1 MSRLALE
8 PGQRVGDRLVVGVL
22 HRLPGAGGSQ
32 RPEQG
37 GALHRGEDQ
46 VVAGHGAAVLASW
59 ASIFERTTGD
69 GAHRSRAPT
78 PRAEQRPGRIV
89 RAAACTAGTR
99 GRASPPGRRSP
110 GWRRPRPRALGVG
123 VQTPT
128 EQGPHLVLADPSCD
142 RQVGGSG
149 AEPPSGWVARGGVV
163 IGELLAGGPALVPC
177 GDLPG
182 EVGIAVAR
190 LRAALRAVLGS
201 NPAAGVVSCPLRA
214 MSSRTLVPPSDSCRV
229 CLSG

>member
-1 MSRLALE
+1 M
-8 PGQRVGDRLVVGVL
+8 
-22 HRLPGAGGSQ
+22 
-32 RPEQG
+32 
-37 GALHRGEDQ
+37 
-46 VVAGHGAAVLASW
+46 
-59 ASIFERTTGD
+59 
-69 GAHRSRAPT
+69 
-78 PRAEQRPGRIV
+78 
-89 RAAACTAGTR
+89 
-99 GRASPPGRRSP
+99 
-110 GWRRPRPRALGVG
+110 
-123 VQTPT
+123 QTPT
-128 EQGPHLVLADPSCD
+128 EQGPHLVLADPSGD

-182 EVGIAVAR
+182 EVGIAVAGVQLRDKGAGFAGAR

-201 NPAAGVVSCPLRA
+201 NPAEGVVSCPLRA